1 MQWNIPGTVLTATDQ
16 ETKYIEER
24 FRAMF
29 LGGGIVLSQVS
40 AVTGLEP
47 YTIQN
52 WVKRG
57 FLTKPVGKRYTLRQL
72 CRIININMLKS
83 ALPLEDICGLLQY
96 INGNLSDESDD
107 LIDDSTLY
115 FLFVQLAAKHR
126 QMNNDAG
133 RDAILAEALADY
145 AEPVP
150 GAKARVEKVL
160 KVMLTAWAASLLRQT
175 AEKMV
180 EKLKE
185 EQSKGEM

>member
-1 MQWNIPGTVLTATDQ
+1 MQWNIPGTVLTATEQ
-16 ETKYIEER
+16 ETPHIDEK

-29 LGGGIVLSQVS
+29 LGGGIALSQVA

-57 FLTKPVGKRYTLRQL
+57 FLTSPVNKRYSLRQL
-72 CRIININMLKS
+72 CRILNINMLKS
-83 ALPLEDICGLLQY
+83 ALPLEEICGLLQY
-96 INGNLSDESDD
+96 INGDLNDDSDD

-126 QMNNDAG
+126 QMNNSAG
-133 RDAILAEALADY
+133 RDEILTQALADY
-145 AEPVP
+145 EEPVP
-150 GAKARVEKVL
+150 GAKERVEKVL
-160 KVMLTAWAASLLRQT
+160 RVMLTAWAAALLKQA

-180 EKLKE
+180 TELKNP
-185 EQSKGEM
+185 